1 MIFRLSTKIG
11 KKMTAGFRIHK
22 SVCLFSTI
30 VATVSIMAFGA
41 GCSDTDSTPPR
52 PDSIPVFTLTDPAF
66 NR

>member
-30 VATVSIMAFGA
+30 GHCFDHGFRRRMQYVAHITTSSLVVVRWRYTRF
-41 GCSDTDSTPPR
+41 R
-52 PDSIPVFTLTDPAF
+52 
-66 NR
+66 